1 MSRYLMLRTPSA
13 NRVYAGEAGPLTAAE
28 LELTARFAR
37 DVEEADVAGVGYL
50 SFEAD
55 ELADGAERDG
65 VEELVG
71 GDLVVGRLAER
82 ELLGDRDRRSHGVVE
97 LLGLLRIGSERGGD
111 PGVELL
117 PDPRHAEHDVGMH
130 R

>member
-37 DVEEADVAGVGYL
+37 EVSEADVAGIGYQ

-55 ELADGAERDG
+55 ALAAGH
-65 VEELVG
+65 
-71 GDLVVGRLAER
+71 LASR
-82 ELLGDRDRRSHGVVE
+82 CSRPTATCCAPSRSRRRS
-97 LLGLLRIGSERGGD
+97 SSTTT
-111 PGVELL
+111 
-117 PDPRHAEHDVGMH
+117 
-130 R
+130 

>member
-55 ELADGAERDG
+55 ELAEGH
-65 VEELVG
+65 L
-71 GDLVVGRLAER
+71 
-82 ELLGDRDRRSHGVVE
+82 
-97 LLGLLRIGSERGGD
+97 
-111 PGVELL
+111 
-117 PDPRHAEHDVGMH
+117 
-130 R
+130 